1 MSNTA
6 IDHTDE
12 DGPPAH
18 DADAPRDTSQIVV
31 ADWTRRD
38 PPASAGRRE
47 ERYQVVIRQSVLNKI
62 HAHGHSVDGIEVCG
76 VLVGNVHRDA
86 FGPWLYVEQA
96 IEGNGATERAAQVTF
111 TAETWAHIQTVMD
124 RDYPDRRILGWYHT
138 HPGFGIFLSDMD
150 VFIQD
155 NFFGEPW
162 QVALVYDPK
171 AREEGTFLWKAG
183 KPQPD
188 KFLVEADAPAAE
200 STKMIL
206 EARDVAAMA
215 SEIPGNTGSGGNTSQ
230 LAERLDAIEQ
240 RQRLILTLIAVVA
253 LLALAWPLAVV
264 AFLPGARKQTPPP
277 PIVLP
282 SDDPTS
288 RPMKF

>member
-1 MSNTA
+1 MSNMA
-6 IDHTDE
+6 IDHTD
-12 DGPPAH
+12 DDAPAP
-18 DADAPRDTSQIVV
+18 ATDAPRDASQIVV

-38 PPASAGRRE
+38 PPASAGARE
-47 ERYQVVIRQSVLNKI
+47 PRYQVVIRQSVLNKI

-96 IEGNGATERAAQVTF
+96 IQGNGATERAAQVTF

-171 AREEGTFLWKAG
+171 AKEEGVFLWKAG

-188 KFLVEADAPAAE
+188 KFLVEADVPAAE
-200 STKMIL
+200 PTKMIL

-215 SEIPGNTGSGGNTSQ
+215 SEIPGNAGGGGNAGQ

-264 AFLPGARKQTPPP
+264 AFLPGARKQSPPP
-277 PIVLP
+277 PITLP

>member
-1 MSNTA
+1 MSNTTA

-12 DGPPAH
+12 DGPAH
-18 DADAPRDTSQIVV
+18 AADAPRDTSQIVV

-38 PPASAGRRE
+38 PPASAGARE
-47 ERYQVVIRQSVLNKI
+47 SRYQVVIRQSVLNKI
-62 HAHGHSVDGIEVCG
+62 HAHGQSVDEIEVCG
-76 VLVGNVHRDA
+76 VLVGNVYRDA

-96 IEGNGATERAAQVTF
+96 IAGNGATERAAQVTF
-111 TAETWAHIQTVMD
+111 TAETWAHIQNVMD

-171 AREEGTFLWKAG
+171 AKEEGAFLWKAG

-188 KFLVEADAPAAE
+188 QFLIEPDAAASE
-200 STKMIL
+200 PTKMIL

-215 SEIPGNTGSGGNTSQ
+215 SEVPGNTGGGSVAQ
-230 LAERLDAIEQ
+230 LTERLDAIEG
-240 RQRLILTLIAVVA
+240 RQRLILTLLAVVA

-264 AFLPGARKQTPPP
+264 AFLPGARKQTTPP
-277 PIVLP
+277 PITLP

>member
-1 MSNTA
+1 MTNTA
-6 IDHTDE
+6 TDHTDE
-12 DGPPAH
+12 DGPAPAN
-18 DADAPRDTSQIVV
+18 DAPRDASQIVV
-31 ADWTRRD
+31 ADW
-38 PPASAGRRE
+38 ARRE
-47 ERYQVVIRQSVLNKI
+47 APPFTGDRERRYQVLIRQSVLNKI

-76 VLVGNVHRDA
+76 VLVGNVHHDA
-86 FGPWLYVEQA
+86 SGPWLYVEQA

-171 AREEGTFLWKAG
+171 AKEEGVFLWKAG

-188 KFLVEADAPAAE
+188 QFLIEPDAPAAE
-200 STKMIL
+200 PTKMIL
-206 EARDVAAMA
+206 EARDVSAMA
-215 SEIPGNTGSGGNTSQ
+215 SDVSAAGGGSIAQ
-230 LAERLDAIEQ
+230 LADRLDAIEQ
-240 RQRLILTLIAVVA
+240 RQRLILTLLAVLA

-264 AFLPGARKQTPPP
+264 AFLPGARKQTAPP
-277 PIVLP
+277 PITLP

>member
-31 ADWTRRD
+31 ADWIRRD
-38 PPASAGRRE
+38 PPASAGARE
-47 ERYQVVIRQSVLNKI
+47 PRYQVVVRQSVLNKI

-171 AREEGTFLWKAG
+171 AKEEGTFLWKSG

-188 KFLVEADAPAAE
+188 PFLIEADAPVAE
-200 STKMIL
+200 QTKMIL
-206 EARDVAAMA
+206 QARDVGALAG
-215 SEIPGNTGSGGNTSQ
+215 EIPGNPGGGNVSQ
-230 LAERLDAIEQ
+230 LGERLDAIEQ

-264 AFLPGARKQTPPP
+264 AFLPGARKQSTPPP
-277 PIVLP
+277 ITLP

>member
-1 MSNTA
+1 MTNTA
-6 IDHTDE
+6 IDHTDD
-12 DGPPAH
+12 DGTAPPT
-18 DADAPRDTSQIVV
+18 DAPRDTSQIVV

-38 PPASAGRRE
+38 PPTFTGDRE
-47 ERYQVVIRQSVLNKI
+47 RRYQVLIRQSVLNKI
-62 HAHGHSVDGIEVCG
+62 HAHGNSVDGIEVCG
-76 VLVGNVHRDA
+76 VLVGNVHHDA
-86 FGPWLYVEQA
+86 SGPWLYVEQA

-111 TAETWAHIQTVMD
+111 TAETWAHIQSVMD

-162 QVALVYDPK
+162 QIALVYDPK
-171 AREEGTFLWKAG
+171 AKEEGVFLWKAG

-188 KFLVEADAPAAE
+188 KFLIEADAPAAE
-200 STKMIL
+200 ATTMIL

-215 SEIPGNTGSGGNTSQ
+215 SDVSGAGGGNIAH
-230 LAERLDAIEQ
+230 LADRLDAIEQ
-240 RQRLILTLIAVVA
+240 RQRLILTLLAVVA

-264 AFLPGARKQTPPP
+264 AFLPGAQRKQTAPP
-277 PIVLP
+277 PITLP